1 MQTESDKAEL
11 EELVIVIEGGDGEK
25 DDTEAIQRAI
35 DRCGLTSVRVPVK
48 QKRRRKMVLTESKVS
63 LAMDT
68 IIFKSITRPGPFLG
82 WPVANYD

>member
-35 DRCGLTSVRVPVK
+35 DRMRAY
-48 QKRRRKMVLTESKVS
+48 KRQGAR
-63 LAMDT
+63 
-68 IIFKSITRPGPFLG
+68 
-82 WPVANYD
+82 